1 MRVIELGR
9 GLRGIVPEPQKVWKD
24 SIPLVSRR
32 RLRRAGASEEMIER
46 WMKYVKAAYGVDPD
60 ETFK

>member
-1 MRVIELGR
+1 MKVIDLGN
-9 GLRGIVPEPQKVWKD
+9 GLRGFQPEPEKQWED
-24 SIPLVSRR
+24 SLPLMSRR

-46 WMKYVKAAYGVDPD
+46 WMKYMKAAYGVDPD